1 MRCSGQFLREENQM
15 ITRRTLLQAGAAL
28 GATLAM
34 PYVARAAGKT
44 MRIAHGASEVHP
56 GHVLATSFAEGLEK
70 LLPGAFDVQIFPNR
84 QLGDDKQLLEGT
96 VAGTMDVTAVS
107 GVLIPL
113 VTGRPAMNA
122 WQLPFLVKD
131 YDHFGALSNG
141 EIGQKILDDL
151 RPAGLIGLATADTGQ
166 RNFLS
171 VKKQVTSVPDFAGL
185 KTRIVPVPLHKQ
197 IWETVGTSPVGLP
210 YGEVYGA
217 LETGVIDAVE
227 INVSSMLGENLWE
240 VGKHFTLTGHYPWHM
255 ATIMSQ
261 RYWDT
266 LSAEEQA
273 AVVEAGKQSISKTL
287 DYAKTQD
294 LEGREELKKKGVEIG
309 ELTDLSVMR
318 DKVSAMTGE
327 WAAKDPL
334 IAELVAAARKA

>member
-1 MRCSGQFLREENQM
+1 M
-15 ITRRTLLQAGAAL
+15 INRRTLLQTGAAFGAAL
-28 GATLAM
+28 AM
-34 PYVARAAGKT
+34 PHVARAAGKT
-44 MRIAHGASEVHP
+44 MRIAHAANEVHP
-56 GHVLATSFAEGLEK
+56 GHILATSFAEGLEE
-70 LLPGAFDVQIFPNR
+70 LMPGAFNVQIFPNR

-113 VTGRPAMNA
+113 VTGRQGMNA
-122 WQLPFLVKD
+122 WQMPFLVRD
-131 YDHFGALSNG
+131 YDHFGTLALG
-141 EIGQKILDDL
+141 ETGQKILDDL

-171 VKKQVTSVPDFAGL
+171 VKNTVASVPDFSGL

-197 IWETVGTSPVGLP
+197 IWETVGTAPVGLP
-210 YGEVYGA
+210 YGEIYGA

-255 ATIMSQ
+255 ATLMSQ

-266 LSAEEQA
+266 LNDEEKA
-273 AVVEAGKQSISKTL
+273 AVTEAGRRSVSKTL
-287 DYAKTQD
+287 AYAKTQD
-294 LEGREELKKKGVEIG
+294 LEGRETLKSKGVDIVA
-309 ELTDLSVMR
+309 LSDLDDMKARV
-318 DKVSAMTGE
+318 AGMTSE

-334 IAELVAAARKA
+334 IAELVAAAQAS

>member
-1 MRCSGQFLREENQM
+1 M
-15 ITRRTLLQAGAAL
+15 ITRRTLLQTSVAFGAAMS
-28 GATLAM
+28 M
-34 PYVARAAGKT
+34 PYVARAAGRT
-44 MRIAHGASEVHP
+44 MRIAHAANEVHP
-56 GHVLATSFAEGLEK
+56 GHIMATSFAEGLQE
-70 LLPGAFDVQIFPNR
+70 LLPGGFDVQIFPNR

-113 VTGRPAMNA
+113 VTGRQAMNA
-122 WQLPFLVKD
+122 WQLPFLVRD
-131 YDHFGALSNG
+131 YDHFGELALG
-141 EIGQKILDDL
+141 EVGQKIQADL
-151 RPAGLIGLATADTGQ
+151 AEAGLISLATADTGQ

-171 VKKQVTSVPDFAGL
+171 VKKSVTSVPDFAGL

-197 IWETVGTSPVGLP
+197 IWETVGTAPVGLP

-255 ATIMSQ
+255 STIMAKG
-261 RYWDT
+261 YWDGLT
-266 LSAEEQA
+266 DEEKA
-273 AVVEAGKQSISKTL
+273 AVAEAGRRSISKTL

-294 LEGREELKKKGVEIG
+294 LEGREALKAKGVEIV
-309 ELTDLSVMR
+309 ELTDLSAMR
-318 DKVSAMTGE
+318 DLVSGMTSE

-334 IAELVAAARKA
+334 IAEFVAAAGAKA